1 MKDKYPKRYVDEHD
15 VERGYYVYAH
25 LCKQTRRVFYVG
37 KGHTGRA
44 WSTNRPDRW
53 HEYVQKLP
61 EGYEVQL
68 LHEDLTEVESFEL
81 EKEEIAK
88 NGGAAAV
95 GGTLLNWLP
104 ESTMD
109 GDIGP
114 AAVVGFQGEP
124 SEQRREQI
132 AAYNAVRR
140 FQQLSPRERKEA
152 AERLKESAMA
162 SYSQI
167 AQIYSDYLDRNEE
180 SPSYLQWARDIN
192 SEIFTLARR
201 LANKKMRY
209 EAFCEETEDQV
220 EQLESNFTE
229 IGEAGAYRGLL
240 ADNLEAVK
248 KWFSQFEIPGNKELA
263 QKAEQDVI
271 DRQFLAEHGIERSSD
286 EGKSIIR
293 AELLALLEQV
303 KKPPHLDESQAGDT
317 TFDLPP

>member
-1 MKDKYPKRYVDEHD
+1 MKDKYPRRYIDEHD

-44 WSTNRPDRW
+44 WSRHRPDRW
-53 HEYVQKLP
+53 HEYVETLP

-88 NGGAAAV
+88 NGGAAAI

-114 AAVVGFQGEP
+114 AAVVGLQWEL
-124 SEQRREQI
+124 SDQRKEQI
-132 AAYNAVRR
+132 AAYNAVRQ

-152 AERLKESAMA
+152 AERLKESATA

-167 AQIYSDYLDRNEE
+167 AHIYSDYFDRNEE

-192 SEIFTLARR
+192 SEIFTLAHR
-201 LANKKMRY
+201 LASKKMRY
-209 EAFCEETEDQV
+209 EAFCEATEDQV
-220 EQLESNFTE
+220 EQLESNFND
-229 IGEAGAYRGLL
+229 IGETSAYRGLL
-240 ADNLEAVK
+240 ADNLESVK
-248 KWFSQFEIPGNKELA
+248 KWFSQFEIPGNKESA
-263 QKAEQDVI
+263 QKAEQDLI
-271 DRQFLAEHGIERSSD
+271 DQQFFAEHGVERTSE
-286 EGKSIIR
+286 EGRSIIKTQ
-293 AELLALLEQV
+293 LLALLEQV
-303 KKPPHLDESQAGDT
+303 KGLSDLNASQAEDT
-317 TFDLPP
+317 EFDLPQ